1 MTENDEVLIKKYIN
15 QLTEQEQI
23 VLKIAQEHLQSSFDI
38 IKSIGYKEWLKNQ

>member
-1 MTENDEVLIKKYIN
+1 MNDDENLIKKYIN
-15 QLTEQEQI
+15 QLTEQEKI